1 MSALERRR
9 RVLDRAARR
18 AGEAVALE
26 VQRTVERFA
35 GELDRYGELIV
46 GPGQAPFGFMVRG
59 EGPDFTARAARVLA
73 EWGMNADARSHHLR
87 LARSFE
93 HKRAFLKLEWHPE
106 GDRLAAFYYRRRPH
120 VDDAVSLLARAGAL
134 PAALDAALDMAA
146 ALDKRTVHFVS
157 AAVRPR
163 RPLHHKLYFSQWV
176 TDETRAAVAARLEAV
191 AGQAGVGDAW
201 SRWRPVHDALLAR
214 HADTTLFASLN
225 LTAERRLPG
234 FKIDYPDA
242 DPLIAA
248 EGLPTEAQRPALDEM
263 RALARLLDRRVL
275 SYLGVR
281 FAKGPA
287 PAFKYYLDFPERR
300 I

>member
-9 RVLDRAARR
+9 RVLGRAARR

-26 VQRTVERFA
+26 VQQTVERFA

-59 EGPDFTARAARVLA
+59 EGPDFTERAARLLA
-73 EWGMNADARSHHLR
+73 EWGMNADARGHHLR
-87 LARSFE
+87 LARFFE

-106 GDRLAAFYYRRRPH
+106 GDRLAAFYFRRRPDL
-120 VDDAVSLLARAGAL
+120 DDAVALLARAGAL
-134 PAALDAALDMAA
+134 PSALDAAMDMAG
-146 ALDKRTVHFVS
+146 ALGKRTVHFVA
-157 AAVRPR
+157 AAVRPG

-176 TDETRAAVAARLEAV
+176 TDATRAAVAERLGIVATQAGAAEAWARWRPMHDGLL
-191 AGQAGVGDAW
+191 AGQADA
-201 SRWRPVHDALLAR
+201 
-214 HADTTLFASLN
+214 TLFASLN

-248 EGLPTEAQRPALDEM
+248 EGLPDAAQRPAVDEM
-263 RALARLLDRRVL
+263 RALARLLDRRTL

-281 FAKGPA
+281 FAGAAA
-287 PAFKYYLDFPERR
+287 PKLKYYLDFPERR
-300 I
+300 V